1 MITIRDYSQG
11 HSVQFIFDNGLNFS
25 MVQHSFS
32 YSNNENVEIAI
43 LDSMGDFITKD
54 FIKDLGDDVKGWV
67 SANEAVKIMNKVRK
81 A

>member
-11 HSVQFIFDNGLNFS
+11 HSVQFVFDNGLNFS